1 MKISKKKAEFIG
13 AVVCG
18 ALFAIPFLIILA
30 NM

>member
-13 AVVCG
+13 AVIFG
-18 ALFAIPFLIILA
+18 ALYAIPFLIILA